1 MKQSA
6 GRRASAAAVGEI
18 RRILARDGIRI
29 ATLAAATGIPRS
41 TLHNKLS
48 GRGQLTVADLV
59 RIAIALD
66 VPAAE
71 LFAVAAAAFD
81 EDPDG
86 ERRGGSG
93 TQQ

>member
-6 GRRASAAAVGEI
+6 GRRASAAAVDEI

-29 ATLAAATGIPRS
+29 ATLATASGIPRS

-66 VPAAE
+66 VPAAD
-71 LFAVAAAAFD
+71 LFAAAAAAFTD
-81 EDPDG
+81 DSHEPA
-86 ERRGGSG
+86 
-93 TQQ
+93 